1 MFREILD
8 NPWLVTFVPAVVTV
22 LGIGLWLRRGPFLT
36 AYLSIFTIEI
46 VADAL
51 HAGSWSPMQLLG
63 SEWAGPIALVFVLLG
78 DFRYFLLVER
88 YAFRPDAK
96 PRDATVP
103 KAVLTAILFLLVAG
117 FTELAA
123 RELLPP
129 VFDSG
134 EPSYLAWEVP
144 FILLAVLLRA
154 VILPR
159 RLALAPRA
167 VRTWLLQI
175 TNLEILTYGLWIV
188 ADVLTLTG
196 HTWGFLL
203 RTVPNLLYYVVFL
216 LFVAWR
222 APPEVL
228 D

>member
-8 NPWLVTFVPAVVTV
+8 NPWLVTFVPAVVTI
-22 LGIGLWLRRGPFLT
+22 LGIGLWLRRGRFLT
-36 AYLSIFTIEI
+36 AYLSIFAIEI

-51 HAGSWSPMQLLG
+51 HAGNWSPMGLLG
-63 SEWAGPIALVFVLLG
+63 SEWAGPVALVFVLLG

-88 YAFRPDAK
+88 YAWRPLAK
-96 PRDATVP
+96 PRDATAP
-103 KAVLTAILFLLVAG
+103 PAVLTAILLLLVAG

-123 RELLPP
+123 RELMPA
-129 VFDSG
+129 VFETG

-144 FILLAVLLRA
+144 FILLAIALRA

-159 RLALAPRA
+159 RLAPAPPA
-167 VRTWLLQI
+167 VRAWLLEI

-188 ADVLTLTG
+188 SDVLTLSG
-196 HTWGFLL
+196 QSWGFLL

-216 LFVAWR
+216 LFVAYR